1 MNDSSFPRRQ
11 QQTGEALLQLEGIC
25 RRFGKVVALDGI
37 SLSVRSGETIC
48 LVGQSGCGKSSLLR
62 IIAGV
67 DRPDRGR
74 LVLDGMT
81 IAGPT
86 THMEPEDRKIGFIF
100 QDYALFPH
108 LDVTD
113 NILFGLKR
121 LPRDEARRR
130 GGEVI
135 ERLGLEHLAQRFPHM
150 LSGGEHQRVALA
162 RALAPQPRILLM
174 DEPFSNLD
182 RRLRDTMRDE
192 TLALL
197 RMLGTTVIMVTHDP
211 EEALSAGDRIV
222 LMRAGQI
229 IQTGTGHDIYD
240 RPRCAYAAE
249 FFCAF
254 NKVSGVCRNGFLETP
269 LGRFEA
275 PAHIDGAA
283 AAAYVRP
290 QCLRIVRDGGIV
302 GRIVEHTLTGE
313 IEQIKLA
320 VTELSE
326 PLRIRSTE
334 RTALR
339 PGEKISVAVD
349 PNGVFVF

>member
-1 MNDSSFPRRQ
+1 MNDSSFPRRRQ
-11 QQTGEALLQLEGIC
+11 QAGNLRLQLDGIS

-37 SLSVRSGETIC
+37 SLSVQSGETIC

-74 LVLDGMT
+74 LVLDGKE
-81 IAGPT
+81 IAGPNI
-86 THMEPEDRKIGFIF
+86 HMEPEDRQIGFIF

-108 LDVTD
+108 LNVTE
-113 NILFGLKR
+113 NILFGLKK
-121 LPRDEARRR
+121 LPRATAQRRCDEIIAK
-130 GGEVI
+130 I
-135 ERLGLEHLAQRFPHM
+135 GLKHLAKRFPHM

-197 RMLGTTVIMVTHDP
+197 RVLGTTVIMVTHDP

-229 IQTGTGHDIYD
+229 VQTGTGLDIYD

-254 NKVSGVCRNGFLETP
+254 NKVPGICRDGFLETP

-275 PAHIDGAA
+275 PAHTNGAA

-290 QCLRIVRDGGIV
+290 QCLRIVRDGGIA

-320 VTELSE
+320 VTSLPE

-334 RTALR
+334 RTDLR
-339 PGEKISVAVD
+339 PGEKISVVVD
-349 PNGVFVF
+349 PASVLVF